1 MRYRGLRVWGMPPP
15 SSGGSTVG
23 EALNILEG
31 VDLGAVFR
39 ADPNQALHDYLEAS
53 ALAYADRGAYVG
65 DPRAMQPGVLR
76 QLLSQP
82 FADERFCR
90 LDQTT
95 AAVKPVPAGT
105 PDGSYDT
112 NCDDIPDGD
121 RRAAGPRGPVHLAPH
136 GRRPVGQHRRP
147 TR

>member
-1 MRYRGLRVWGMPPP
+1 MPC
-15 SSGGSTVG
+15 SGPT
-23 EALNILEG
+23 
-31 VDLGAVFR
+31 R
-39 ADPNQALHDYLEAS
+39 PALHDYFEAS

-65 DPRAMQPGVLR
+65 DPRACDRAVLDE
-76 QLLSQP
+76 LLSQP

-90 LDQTT
+90 MDQTA

-112 NCDDIPDGD
+112 NCDDIPDTTVAP
-121 RRAAGPRGPVHLAPH
+121 RTTRACPPRTSRSPTGGATSS
-136 GRRPVGQHRRP
+136 P